1 MKDSRCAL
9 VTGAAAGL
17 GRELSVAFAKRGL
30 ALALVDIDE
39 AGLKGTHAAC
49 APHGDSLLSIAADL
63 TASGSTARIVADTVG
78 QFGRIDVLVNCAA
91 IGEAQ
96 AFGSMTESLWQ
107 RTFAVNVTALVSLT
121 LEVAN
126 EMIERQTKGRI
137 VNITSPGS
145 RMALPNY
152 AAYAASKAAVDSF
165 TRTASV
171 ALARHGIKVNS
182 VAPGMMDTAMQR
194 TVEAEMAR
202 VEGRSDLEVFLQ
214 ERTNRVPL
222 GRRAEVSEVVDSIVW
237 LALDAPEYIT
247 CARLNVSGSIP
258 KRFGPLRRLHSMQER
273 ARFSDSVVPP
283 C

>member
-1 MKDSRCAL
+1 MKDTKCAL

-17 GRELSVAFAKRGL
+17 GRDLSMAFAKRGL
-30 ALALVDIDE
+30 SVVLVDIDE
-39 AGLKGTHAAC
+39 AGLKSSHTAC
-49 APHGDSLLSIAADL
+49 AAYSDSLLSIAADL
-63 TASGSTARIVADTVG
+63 TVSGSTARIVDDIVRK
-78 QFGRIDVLVNCAA
+78 FGRIDILVNCAA

-96 AFGSMTESLWQ
+96 AFNSMSETLWQ

-121 LEVAN
+121 LGVAN
-126 EMIERQTKGRI
+126 EMIKRQTKGRI

-171 ALARHGIKVNS
+171 ALARHGITVNS

-202 VEGRSDLEVFLQ
+202 VEGRSDLETFLQ

-237 LALDAPEYIT
+237 LALDAPDYIT
-247 CARLNVSGSIP
+247 CARLNVSGGLD
-258 KRFGPLRRLHSMQER
+258 K
-273 ARFSDSVVPP
+273 D
-283 C
+283 

>member
-1 MKDSRCAL
+1 MNDQKCAL

-17 GRELSVAFAKRGL
+17 GRDLSIAFAKRGL
-30 ALALVDIDE
+30 SVALVDID
-39 AGLKGTHAAC
+39 ADGLGVSHTAC
-49 APHGDSLLSIAADL
+49 AAHTDSLLSITADL
-63 TASGSTARIVADTVG
+63 TAAGSTARIVDDVVRK
-78 QFGRIDVLVNCAA
+78 FGRIDILVNCAA

-96 AFGSMTESLWQ
+96 AFNGMSEALWT

-121 LEVAN
+121 LAVAN
-126 EMIERQTKGRI
+126 HMIKRQNKGRV

-171 ALARHGIKVNS
+171 ALASHGIKVNS

-202 VEGRSDLEVFLQ
+202 VEGRADLETFLQ

-222 GRRAEVSEVVDSIVW
+222 GRRAEVSEVVDSILW
-237 LALDAPEYIT
+237 LALDAPDYIT
-247 CARLNVSGSIP
+247 CARLNVSGGLD
-258 KRFGPLRRLHSMQER
+258 K
-273 ARFSDSVVPP
+273 D
-283 C
+283 

>member
-1 MKDSRCAL
+1 MKDPRCAV

-17 GRELSVAFAKRGL
+17 GRELSAAFAKRGL
-30 ALALVDIDE
+30 SVVLVDIDE
-39 AGLKGTHAAC
+39 AGLRSAYKECTAHAA
-49 APHGDSLLSIAADL
+49 AALLSIPTDL
-63 TASGSTARIVADTVG
+63 TVPGGAARIVDDTVR

-96 AFGSMTESLWQ
+96 AFNSMSEALWQ

-121 LEVAN
+121 LGVAN
-126 EMIERQTKGRI
+126 EMIKRQTKGRI

-202 VEGRSDLEVFLQ
+202 VEGRSDLETFLQ

-237 LALDAPEYIT
+237 LALDAPDYVT
-247 CARLNVSGSIP
+247 CARLNVSGGLD
-258 KRFGPLRRLHSMQER
+258 K
-273 ARFSDSVVPP
+273 D
-283 C
+283 

>member
-1 MKDSRCAL
+1 MQDPRCVL

-17 GRELSVAFAKRGL
+17 GRQLSAALAKRGL
-30 ALALVDIDE
+30 SVALADIDE
-39 AGLKGTHAAC
+39 PGLKASHKECSMHAA
-49 APHGDSLLSIAADL
+49 AILSIHADL
-63 TASGSTARIVADTVG
+63 TASGSAARIVGDTVR

-91 IGEAQ
+91 IGEAD
-96 AFGSMTESLWQ
+96 AFKSMSEALWQ
-107 RTFAVNVTALVSLT
+107 RTFAVNVIGLVSLT
-121 LEVAN
+121 LAVAN
-126 EMIERQTKGRI
+126 EMIKRQASGRI

-194 TVEAEMAR
+194 TVEAELAR
-202 VEGRSDLEVFLQ
+202 VEGRDDLESFLQ

-237 LALDAPEYIT
+237 LALDAPDYVT
-247 CARLNVSGSIP
+247 CARLNVSGGLD
-258 KRFGPLRRLHSMQER
+258 K
-273 ARFSDSVVPP
+273 D
-283 C
+283 

>member
-1 MKDSRCAL
+1 MKDTKCAL

-17 GRELSVAFAKRGL
+17 GRDLSMAFAKRGL
-30 ALALVDIDE
+30 SVVLVDIDG
-39 AGLKGTHAAC
+39 AGLKSSHTAC
-49 APHGDSLLSIAADL
+49 AAHSDSLLSIAADL
-63 TASGSTARIVADTVG
+63 TASGSTARIVDDIVRK
-78 QFGRIDVLVNCAA
+78 FGRIDILVNCAA

-96 AFGSMTESLWQ
+96 AFNSMSEALWQ

-121 LEVAN
+121 LGVAN
-126 EMIERQTKGRI
+126 EMIKRRAKGRI

-171 ALARHGIKVNS
+171 ALARHGINVNS

-202 VEGRSDLEVFLQ
+202 VEGRSDLETFLQ

-237 LALDAPEYIT
+237 LALDAPDYIT
-247 CARLNVSGSIP
+247 CARLNVSGGLD
-258 KRFGPLRRLHSMQER
+258 K
-273 ARFSDSVVPP
+273 D
-283 C
+283 

>member
-1 MKDSRCAL
+1 MHKWMVRKQSVEMKDRKCAL

-17 GRELSVAFAKRGL
+17 GHDLSMAFAKRGL
-30 ALALVDIDE
+30 SVGLVDINE
-39 AGLKGTHAAC
+39 AGLKSSLTAC
-49 APHGDSLLSIAADL
+49 AAHSDSLLSIPADL
-63 TASGSTARIVADTVG
+63 TAAGCATRIVDSVVSK
-78 QFGRIDVLVNCAA
+78 FGRIDILVNCAA

-96 AFGSMTESLWQ
+96 AFNSMTESLWQ

-121 LEVAN
+121 LSVGN
-126 EMIERQTKGRI
+126 EMIKRQTKGRI
-137 VNITSPGS
+137 INITSPGS

-171 ALARHGIKVNS
+171 ALASHGIKVNS

-202 VEGRSDLEVFLQ
+202 VEGRADLETFLQ

-222 GRRAEVSEVVDSIVW
+222 GRRAEVSEVVDSILW
-237 LALDAPEYIT
+237 LALDAPDYVT
-247 CARLNVSGSIP
+247 CARLNVSGGLD
-258 KRFGPLRRLHSMQER
+258 K
-273 ARFSDSVVPP
+273 D
-283 C
+283 

>member
-1 MKDSRCAL
+1 MKDARCAL

-17 GRELSVAFAKRGL
+17 GRDLSIAFAKRGL
-30 ALALVDIDE
+30 SVALVDIDE
-39 AGLKGTHAAC
+39 AGLKISHAAC
-49 APHGDSLLSIAADL
+49 ADQAGSLLSIAADL
-63 TASGSTARIVADTVG
+63 TAAGSTARIVEDVVR

-96 AFGSMTESLWQ
+96 AFGSMSEALWQ

-121 LEVAN
+121 LGVSTD
-126 EMIERQTKGRI
+126 MIKRQTKGRI
-137 VNITSPGS
+137 INITSPGS

-202 VEGRSDLEVFLQ
+202 VEGRADLETFLQ

-222 GRRAEVSEVVDSIVW
+222 GRRAQVSEVVDSIVW
-237 LALDAPEYIT
+237 LALDAPDYVT
-247 CARLNVSGSIP
+247 CARLNVSGGLD
-258 KRFGPLRRLHSMQER
+258 K
-273 ARFSDSVVPP
+273 D
-283 C
+283 

>member
-1 MKDSRCAL
+1 MKDPRCAV

-17 GRELSVAFAKRGL
+17 GRELSAALAKRGL
-30 ALALVDIDE
+30 SVVLVDIDR
-39 AGLKGTHAAC
+39 AGLVSAHAEC
-49 APHGDSLLSIAADL
+49 ASHAGPLLSIPADL
-63 TASGSTARIVADTVG
+63 TASGSTAQIVQDTIK
-78 QFGRIDVLVNCAA
+78 QFGRIDILVNCAA
-91 IGEAQ
+91 IGEAE
-96 AFGSMTESLWQ
+96 AFNSMSEALWQ
-107 RTFAVNVTALVSLT
+107 RTFAVNVTGLVALT
-121 LEVAN
+121 LGVAN
-126 EMIERQTKGRI
+126 EMIKRQTKGRI

-171 ALARHGIKVNS
+171 ALARHGINVNS

-202 VEGRSDLEVFLQ
+202 VEGRSDLETFLQ

-237 LALDAPEYIT
+237 LALDAPDYIT
-247 CARLNVSGSIP
+247 CARLNVSGGLD
-258 KRFGPLRRLHSMQER
+258 K
-273 ARFSDSVVPP
+273 D
-283 C
+283 

>member
-1 MKDSRCAL
+1 M

-17 GRELSVAFAKRGL
+17 GHDLSIAFAKRGL
-30 ALALVDIDE
+30 SVALVDINE
-39 AGLKGTHAAC
+39 GGLKSSLTAC
-49 APHGDSLLSIAADL
+49 EAHSDSLLAIPADL
-63 TASGSTARIVADTVG
+63 TASGCATRIVDSVVSK
-78 QFGRIDVLVNCAA
+78 FGRIDILVNCAA

-96 AFGSMTESLWQ
+96 AFNSMTDSLWQ

-121 LEVAN
+121 LSVGN
-126 EMIERQTKGRI
+126 EMVKRQTKGRI
-137 VNITSPGS
+137 INITSPGS

-171 ALARHGIKVNS
+171 ALASHGIKVNS

-202 VEGRSDLEVFLQ
+202 VEGRADLETFLQ

-222 GRRAEVSEVVDSIVW
+222 GRRAEVSEVVDSILW
-237 LALDAPEYIT
+237 LALDAPDYVT
-247 CARLNVSGSIP
+247 CARLNVSGGLD
-258 KRFGPLRRLHSMQER
+258 K
-273 ARFSDSVVPP
+273 D
-283 C
+283 

>member
-1 MKDSRCAL
+1 M

-17 GRELSVAFAKRGL
+17 GHDLSIAFAKRGL
-30 ALALVDIDE
+30 SVALVDINE
-39 AGLKGTHAAC
+39 GGLKSSLTAC
-49 APHGDSLLSIAADL
+49 EAHSDSLLAIPADL
-63 TASGSTARIVADTVG
+63 TASGCATRIVDSVVSK
-78 QFGRIDVLVNCAA
+78 FGRIDILVNCAA

-96 AFGSMTESLWQ
+96 AFNSMTDSLWQ

-121 LEVAN
+121 LSVGN
-126 EMIERQTKGRI
+126 EMIKRQTKGRI
-137 VNITSPGS
+137 INITSPGS

-171 ALARHGIKVNS
+171 ALASHGIKVNS

-202 VEGRSDLEVFLQ
+202 VEGRADLETFLQ

-222 GRRAEVSEVVDSIVW
+222 GRRAEVSEVVDSILW
-237 LALDAPEYIT
+237 LALDAPDYVT
-247 CARLNVSGSIP
+247 CARLNVSGGLD
-258 KRFGPLRRLHSMQER
+258 K
-273 ARFSDSVVPP
+273 D
-283 C
+283 

>member
-1 MKDSRCAL
+1 VIVPSDEGRGILQNHRAKEKMKDPRCAL

-17 GRELSVAFAKRGL
+17 GRELSMAFAKRGL
-30 ALALVDIDE
+30 SVAVVDIDE
-39 AGLKGTHAAC
+39 AGLKSTLTECATHSTA
-49 APHGDSLLSIAADL
+49 LLSITADL
-63 TASGSTARIVADTVG
+63 TASGSAARIVDDTVR

-96 AFGSMTESLWQ
+96 AFKSMTETLWQ

-121 LEVAN
+121 LAVAN
-126 EMIERQTKGRI
+126 EMIKHQSKGRI

-171 ALARHGIKVNS
+171 ALASHGIKVNS
-182 VAPGMMDTAMQR
+182 VAPGMMDTDMQR

-202 VEGRSDLEVFLQ
+202 VEGRADLETFLQ

-222 GRRAEVSEVVDSIVW
+222 GRRAEVSEVVDSILW
-237 LALDAPEYIT
+237 LALDAPDYVT
-247 CARLNVSGSIP
+247 CARLNVSGGLD
-258 KRFGPLRRLHSMQER
+258 K
-273 ARFSDSVVPP
+273 D
-283 C
+283 

>member
-1 MKDSRCAL
+1 MKDPRCAV

-17 GRELSVAFAKRGL
+17 GRELSAALAKRGL
-30 ALALVDIDE
+30 SVVLVDIDR
-39 AGLKGTHAAC
+39 AGLVSAHAECGSHAGT
-49 APHGDSLLSIAADL
+49 LLSIPADL
-63 TASGSTARIVADTVG
+63 TASGSTAQIVQDTVK
-78 QFGRIDVLVNCAA
+78 QFGRIDILVNCAA
-91 IGEAQ
+91 IGEAE
-96 AFGSMTESLWQ
+96 AFNSMSEALWQ
-107 RTFAVNVTALVSLT
+107 RTFSVNVTGLVALT
-121 LEVAN
+121 MGVAN
-126 EMIERQTKGRI
+126 EMIKRQTKGRI

-202 VEGRSDLEVFLQ
+202 VEGRSDLETFLQ

-237 LALDAPEYIT
+237 LALDAPDYIT
-247 CARLNVSGSIP
+247 CARLNVSGGLD
-258 KRFGPLRRLHSMQER
+258 K
-273 ARFSDSVVPP
+273 D
-283 C
+283 

>member
-1 MKDSRCAL
+1 MKDPRCAL

-17 GRELSVAFAKRGL
+17 GRDLSIAFAKRGL
-30 ALALVDIDE
+30 SVALVDIDE
-39 AGLKGTHAAC
+39 AGLKISHAEC
-49 APHGDSLLSIAADL
+49 ADQAGELLSIAADL
-63 TASGSTARIVADTVG
+63 TAAGSTARIVDDVVTR
-78 QFGRIDVLVNCAA
+78 FGRVDVLVNCAA

-96 AFGSMTESLWQ
+96 AFGSMSESLWQ

-121 LEVAN
+121 LGVSTD
-126 EMIERQTKGRI
+126 MIKRQTKGRI
-137 VNITSPGS
+137 INITSPGS

-202 VEGRSDLEVFLQ
+202 VEGRADLETFLQ

-222 GRRAEVSEVVDSIVW
+222 GRRAQVSEVVDSIVW
-237 LALDAPEYIT
+237 LALDAPDYVT
-247 CARLNVSGSIP
+247 CARLNVSGGLD
-258 KRFGPLRRLHSMQER
+258 K
-273 ARFSDSVVPP
+273 D
-283 C
+283 